1 VNPHAEAVLAPIGGW
16 LLAHEWTL
24 DVAFWLLLASAIG
37 LLLLAAY
44 GVLHLV
50 RHLWNAAADHWN
62 NAIAI
67 TRWAESYGGDH
78 DTNEPRRE
86 ESKR

>member
-1 VNPHAEAVLAPIGGW
+1 VSPDAEAVLAPIGGW
-16 LLAHEWTL
+16 LIAHDWTL
-24 DVAFWLLLASAIG
+24 DVAFWLLLASVIG

-44 GVLHLV
+44 GVLHLT

-67 TRWAESYGGDH
+67 AEWAQTYSGDQ
-78 DTNEPRRE
+78 PRE